1 MKKVSFQDDFVVQP
15 TIGKAAEGEDSLLSV
30 NNRIQ
35 AAKDTKDVFLLMKR
49 LCAAAAVQRKII
61 SKFGSPNPFSKVR
74 DDPEDFLNFCALHY
88 TERWKKQKEG
98 QLRAPSK
105 PIQNWIPYILSTIRF
120 HLIEYNKQVYDYDFL
135 PLPRLLDD
143 PTDTDDSSERDFPDE
158 NSLDAEQLLAFQELS
173 SVKNIDYLLFGL
185 PAEFYP
191 YFVDILYYIRT
202 KGGILYPASRNF
214 VIVGC
219 RLLYKEVEQWMM

>member
-1 MKKVSFQDDFVVQP
+1 MGKVSFQDDFVVKP
-15 TIGKAAEGEDSLLSV
+15 TVGKAAEGEDSLLSV

-49 LCAAAAVQRKII
+49 LCAAAAVQRKIV
-61 SKFGSPNPFSKVR
+61 SKFGSANPFSKVR

-135 PLPRLLDD
+135 PLPRLFDD
-143 PTDTDDSSERDFPDE
+143 PADTDSSCERDLPDE
-158 NSLDAEQLLAFQELS
+158 NSQDIEKLLAFQELS
-173 SVKNIDYLLFGL
+173 STNNINYLLFGL

-202 KGGILYPASRNF
+202 KGGILYPANRNF
-214 VIVGC
+214 VIVGY
-219 RLLYKEVEQWMM
+219 RLLYEEIERWIT

>member
-1 MKKVSFQDDFVVQP
+1 MKGVSFQDNFVVQP
-15 TIGKAAEGEDSLLSV
+15 TVGKAAEGEDSLLSV

-35 AAKDTKDVFLLMKR
+35 ASKDVKEVFLLMKR
-49 LCAAAAVQRKII
+49 LCAAAAVQRKIL
-61 SKFGSPNPFSKVR
+61 SRAGSSNPFSKVR

-88 TERWKKQKEG
+88 TERWKKQEDG
-98 QLRAPSK
+98 QLQPPSK
-105 PIQNWIPYILSTIRF
+105 PVQNWIPYILSTIRF

-143 PTDTDDSSERDFPDE
+143 PTDTDASSEMDLPDE
-158 NSLDAEQLLAFQELS
+158 NSLNTEQLFAFQELA

-185 PAEFYP
+185 PPEFYP

-202 KGGILYPASRNF
+202 KGRILYPASRNF
-214 VIVGC
+214 VIVGT
-219 RLLYKEVEQWMM
+219 RLLYKEIKQWII

>member
-1 MKKVSFQDDFVVQP
+1 MGKVSFQDDFVVKP

-61 SKFGSPNPFSKVR
+61 SKFGSANPFSKVR

-88 TERWKKQKEG
+88 TERWKKQKDG

-135 PLPRLLDD
+135 PLPRLFDD
-143 PTDTDDSSERDFPDE
+143 PTDTDSSSERDLPDE
-158 NSLDAEQLLAFQELS
+158 NSPDIEKLLAFQELS
-173 SVKNIDYLLFGL
+173 STKNINYLLFGL
-185 PAEFYP
+185 PEEFYP
-191 YFVDILYYIRT
+191 YFIDILYYIRT
-202 KGGILYPASRNF
+202 KGGILYPANRNF
-214 VIVGC
+214 VIVGY
-219 RLLYKEVEQWMM
+219 RLLYEEIERWII

>member
-1 MKKVSFQDDFVVQP
+1 MGKVSFQDDFVVKP

-35 AAKDTKDVFLLMKR
+35 VAKDTKDVFLLMKR
-49 LCAAAAVQRKII
+49 LCAAAAVQRKIV
-61 SKFGSPNPFSKVR
+61 SKFGSANPFSKVR

-135 PLPRLLDD
+135 PLPRLFDD
-143 PTDTDDSSERDFPDE
+143 PTDTDSSSERDLPDE
-158 NSLDAEQLLAFQELS
+158 NSPDIEKLLAFRELS
-173 SVKNIDYLLFGL
+173 STKNINYLLFGL

-191 YFVDILYYIRT
+191 YFIDILYYIRT
-202 KGGILYPASRNF
+202 RGGILYPANRNF
-214 VIVGC
+214 VIVGY
-219 RLLYKEVEQWMM
+219 RLLYEEIERWLI

>member
-1 MKKVSFQDDFVVQP
+1 MGKISFQDDFVVKP
-15 TIGKAAEGEDSLLSV
+15 TVGKAAEGEDSLLSV

-49 LCAAAAVQRKII
+49 LCAAAAVQRKIV
-61 SKFGSPNPFSKVR
+61 SKFGSANPFSKVR

-88 TERWKKQKEG
+88 TERWKKQREG

-135 PLPRLLDD
+135 PLPRLFDD
-143 PTDTDDSSERDFPDE
+143 PTDTDSSSERDLPDE
-158 NSLDAEQLLAFQELS
+158 TIPDLDWILSFQELS
-173 SVKNIDYLLFGL
+173 SVKNLNHILFGL
-185 PAEFYP
+185 PPEFYP

-202 KGGILYPASRNF
+202 QGGILYPANRNF
-214 VIVGC
+214 VIVGY
-219 RLLYKEVEQWMM
+219 RLLYKEIERWIT

>member
-1 MKKVSFQDDFVVQP
+1 MGRVSFQDDFVVKP
-15 TIGKAAEGEDSLLSV
+15 TVGKAAEGEDSLLSV

-49 LCAAAAVQRKII
+49 LCAAAAVQRKIV

-143 PTDTDDSSERDFPDE
+143 PTDTDSSSERDLPDE
-158 NSLDAEQLLAFQELS
+158 SSPDLDWILSFQELS
-173 SVKNIDYLLFGL
+173 SVKNLNYILFGL
-185 PAEFYP
+185 PPEFYP

-202 KGGILYPASRNF
+202 QGGILYPANRNF
-214 VIVGC
+214 VIVGY
-219 RLLYKEVEQWMM
+219 RLLYKEIERWIT

>member
-1 MKKVSFQDDFVVQP
+1 MGKVSFQDDFVVKP

-49 LCAAAAVQRKII
+49 LCAAAAVQRKIV
-61 SKFGSPNPFSKVR
+61 SKFGSANPFSKVR

-135 PLPRLLDD
+135 PLPRLFDD
-143 PTDTDDSSERDFPDE
+143 PADTDSSSERDLPDE
-158 NSLDAEQLLAFQELS
+158 NSPDMEKLLAFQELS
-173 SVKNIDYLLFGL
+173 STNNINYLLFGL

-202 KGGILYPASRNF
+202 KGGILYPANRNF
-214 VIVGC
+214 VIVGY
-219 RLLYKEVEQWMM
+219 RLLYEEIERWIT

>member
-1 MKKVSFQDDFVVQP
+1 MSKVSFQDDFVVKP
-15 TIGKAAEGEDSLLSV
+15 TVGKAAEGEDSLLSV

-35 AAKDTKDVFLLMKR
+35 ASDNPKDVFLLMKR
-49 LCAAAAVQRKII
+49 LCAAAAVQRKIV
-61 SKFGSPNPFSKVR
+61 SKYGSANPFSKVR

-88 TERWKKQKEG
+88 TERWKKQQDG

-135 PLPRLLDD
+135 PLPRLFDD
-143 PTDTDDSSERDFPDE
+143 PTDTDSSSERDLPDE
-158 NSLDAEQLLAFQELS
+158 NSHDIEKLLAFQELS
-173 SVKNIDYLLFGL
+173 STKNINYLLFGL

-202 KGGILYPASRNF
+202 KGGILYPANRNF
-214 VIVGC
+214 VIVGY
-219 RLLYKEVEQWMM
+219 RLLYEEIERWII

>member
-1 MKKVSFQDDFVVQP
+1 MRNVSFRDDFVVEP

-35 AAKDTKDVFLLMKR
+35 ASNNAEDVFLLMKR
-49 LCAAAAVQRKII
+49 LCAAAAVQRKIV
-61 SKFGSPNPFSKVR
+61 SKFGSANPFSKVR

-88 TERWKKQKEG
+88 TERWKKQKYG

-135 PLPRLLDD
+135 PLPRLFDE
-143 PTDTDDSSERDFPDE
+143 PTDTDSSSERDLPDE
-158 NSLDAEQLLAFQELS
+158 SSPDIEKLLALQELS
-173 SVKNIDYLLFGL
+173 STKNIDYLLCGL

-191 YFVDILYYIRT
+191 YFIDILYYIRT
-202 KGGILYPASRNF
+202 KGGILYPANRNF
-214 VIVGC
+214 VIVGY
-219 RLLYKEVEQWMM
+219 RLLYKEIEQWII

>member
-1 MKKVSFQDDFVVQP
+1 MSKVSFQDDFVVKP
-15 TIGKAAEGEDSLLSV
+15 TVGKAAEGEDSLLSV

-35 AAKDTKDVFLLMKR
+35 ASDNPKDVFLLMKR
-49 LCAAAAVQRKII
+49 LCAAAAVQRKIV
-61 SKFGSPNPFSKVR
+61 SKYGSANPFSKVR

-88 TERWKKQKEG
+88 TERWKKQKDG

-135 PLPRLLDD
+135 PLPRLFDD
-143 PTDTDDSSERDFPDE
+143 PTDTDSSSERDLPDE
-158 NSLDAEQLLAFQELS
+158 NSPDIEKLLAFQELS
-173 SVKNIDYLLFGL
+173 STKNINYLLFGL

-191 YFVDILYYIRT
+191 YFVDRLYYIRT
-202 KGGILYPASRNF
+202 KGGILYPANRNF
-214 VIVGC
+214 VIVGY
-219 RLLYKEVEQWMM
+219 RLLYKEIERWII

>member
-1 MKKVSFQDDFVVQP
+1 MGKVSFQDDFVVQP

-35 AAKDTKDVFLLMKR
+35 ASKDTKDVFLLMKR

-61 SKFGSPNPFSKVR
+61 SKYGSANPFSKVR
-74 DDPEDFLNFCALHY
+74 DDPEDFLNFCALNY

-120 HLIEYNKQVYDYDFL
+120 HLIEYNRQVHDYDFL
-135 PLPRLLDD
+135 PLPRIFDE
-143 PTDTDDSSERDFPDE
+143 PIDTDSSSERDLPDK
-158 NSLDAEQLLAFQELS
+158 NSPDIEKLIAFQELS
-173 SVKNIDYLLFGL
+173 STKNINYLLFGL
-185 PAEFYP
+185 PPEFYP

-214 VIVGC
+214 VIVGY
-219 RLLYKEVEQWMM
+219 RLLYEEIERWMT